1 MEIKFDL
8 NMWLPDQS
16 NSPFILNNVVGS
28 ELRYLLR
35 LSVGNWNIVV

>member
-8 NMWLPDQS
+8 NMWLPDQT

-28 ELRYLLR
+28 EL
-35 LSVGNWNIVV
+35 SAGNWKIVV